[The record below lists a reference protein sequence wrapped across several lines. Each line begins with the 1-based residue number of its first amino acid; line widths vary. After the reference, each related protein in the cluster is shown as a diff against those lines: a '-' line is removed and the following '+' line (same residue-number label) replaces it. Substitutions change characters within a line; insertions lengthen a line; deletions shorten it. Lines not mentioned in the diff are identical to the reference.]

1 MSDDRQVSAR
11 RAPVQ
16 PTTWG
21 NPRQNRTPRFNKQML
36 GFLRRLNKWLGP
48 IAIFEFLII
57 VTLILTLAFGTQ
69 FARLFASDGS
79 MYSCEIPLVAGQRK

>member
-1 MSDDRQVSAR
+1 MSEDRQLSAR
-11 RAPVQ
+11 RTPIQ

-21 NPRQNRTPRFNKQML
+21 NPRVHRTPRFNQQML

-48 IAIFEFLII
+48 LALLEFLII
-57 VTLILTLAFGTQ
+57 VTLILMLAFGTQ

-79 MYSCEIPLVAGQRK
+79 MYSCEIPLVAVHRK